1 MALAAAP
8 RWEAG
13 ALQQAA
19 VAARAAYRQQR
30 LEEPPELYGDEF
42 EDALQ
47 AVAELL
53 ERTTDLEHLRDEIPN
68 LLHSKPLRRA
78 LCYLT
83 GPPTS
88 DDDLKVIADVK
99 LTRAFF
105 KDNPEGYD
113 AVADTVSTLL
123 DRKRFPWA
131 ADGRDPEP
139 HEVELARVATAAL
152 IAHQSVQAHR
162 RNEARQLE
170 QRTAEV
176 LEAHGFEKVDKRR
189 ITAAGHWPA
198 PGQFCGECSVA
209 GRQADLAVTL
219 KDTRYMPIEC
229 KVSGSEVNSIKRL
242 NNDALAKF
250 AAWRNHFGDGQT
262 LPVAVLEGV
271 FNFDRLTAAQGAG
284 ASLIWGHD
292 LNALGNFLDA
302 AVP

>member
-8 RWEAG
+8 FWEAD

-19 VAARAAYRQQR
+19 IAARAAYRQQR

-42 EDALQ
+42 EEALQ

-53 ERTTDLEHLRDEIPN
+53 EQTTDLENLRDEIPN
-68 LLHSKPLRRA
+68 LLHSKRLRRA

-99 LTRAFF
+99 LTRTFF
-105 KDNPEGYD
+105 KDDPDKYEV
-113 AVADTVSTLL
+113 VADTISTLL

-139 HEVELARVATAAL
+139 QEVELARVATAAL

-170 QRTAEV
+170 QRTAAV
-176 LEAHGFEKVDKRR
+176 LEAHGFERVDKRK

-198 PGQFCGECSVA
+198 AGEFCGECSVA
-209 GRQADLAVTL
+209 GRQADLVVTL
-219 KDTRYMPIEC
+219 KDSRYMPIEC

-250 AAWRNHFGDGQT
+250 ADWRNHFGAAQT

-271 FNFDRLTAAQGAG
+271 FSFDRLTAAQGAG

-292 LNALGNFLDA
+292 LDSLGDFLDQ
-302 AVP
+302 AVA